1 MPVSEVAAFW
11 QNEGRVHTLAG
22 NAPFVLDDSDG
33 LWLVESGS
41 VDVFSFADI
50 ESNRRGPR
58 RHLWSVEP
66 GGALLSFGAQVDGTT
81 HRLLAVC
88 TPGTR
93 LRSLSM
99 ARVEALAQQPEVQ
112 PAIVAILDHYVA
124 RMCAS
129 LQGSARPQLHAVLK
143 PGEAIGL
150 EREQNAGTIGEILW
164 VRHESGASFFAG
176 LEDLRLGP
184 NDGPLPLGRG
194 FWLKAATE
202 DLRLSGIDTRACL
215 ERGEAFLAVQRLR
228 SLFLIWATRE
238 AKRDDDVERE
248 RLRRKGAAG
257 DRMREQGIA
266 GLATVVAD
274 EPVERAMAQEE
285 DRLLGACRVVGR
297 LDGIEFK
304 APPKWETESRVK
316 DPLAAICRASRIRS
330 RRVKLD
336 GDWWKHDNGNLV
348 GFMDESGEPVA
359 LIHRKGGYELLS
371 PADMSRKRVTR
382 EVAKTLN
389 WEGFC
394 FYRPFPD
401 QPITGKDLLRR
412 AAHDLRHEL
421 RFVLLMALCAGLLGL
436 VVPMATEKM
445 FGTVVPSS
453 QSEQVV
459 MLLLGLVG
467 VHVGIALFDLA
478 RAFTLVRIE
487 GKSNSSLQAAVV
499 DRLLALPV
507 PFFRKYPVGELA
519 MRALTINVARSVLT
533 GAASVTV
540 LSGVFSLLYFL
551 LMVYYNW
558 RLALLALVVF
568 LLSIGFVLLFAKPAV
583 RHERQSLAIQGT
595 VGALVFQ
602 MISGIAKLRVAGA
615 EGRIFA
621 KWAVLFAEQ
630 TKLKHRARSHQNVVK
645 VFNDTLPLLAS
656 LALFG
661 TAGYLLNSGHEINTA
676 RFIAFSAAYGAM
688 FASVVQLSDTVI
700 NVMNVQPIVERAR
713 PILETVPEVEAFKPD
728 PGELSG
734 GIEAC
739 HLSFAYKED
748 GPIVLD
754 DVSFYAEAGEYVA
767 IVGASGSGKSTAL
780 RMLLGFEQPSSGSV
794 YYDGQDL
801 STVNISGVRSQIGVV
816 LQNSRLIAGTVFD
829 NLVGSAPL
837 TMDDAWEAAEMAG
850 LADDI
855 KEMPMGMHTV
865 VAEGGA
871 NLSGGQQQRLL
882 ISRALV
888 RKPRLIFFD
897 EATSALDNLVQ
908 EQVSQSLDRLSAT
921 RIVIAHRLSTIRHA
935 DRIYVMERGKV
946 IQSGGFAELASQ
958 PGVFADLMARQML

>member
-1 MPVSEVAAFW
+1 MPVSEGAAFW
-11 QNEGRVHTLAG
+11 QNEGRLQALAG
-22 NAPFVLDDSDG
+22 NAPFLLDDSDS
-33 LWLVESGS
+33 LWLVEAGS
-41 VDVFSFADI
+41 VDIFSFAVFNG
-50 ESNRRGPR
+50 NRRGPR
-58 RHLWSVEP
+58 RHLWSVDP
-66 GGALLSFGAQVDGTT
+66 GGALLSFLGQADGGA

-88 TPGTR
+88 TPGTQ
-93 LRSLSM
+93 LRTLPM
-99 ARVEALAQQPEVQ
+99 ARVEALAQRPEAK
-112 PAIVAILDHYVA
+112 PAIVAILDDYVG
-124 RMCAS
+124 RMSAA
-129 LQGSARPQLHAVLK
+129 LQGFARPQLHVLLK
-143 PGEAIGL
+143 PGEAMGL
-150 EREQNAGTIGEILW
+150 EREQHAGTIADTIW
-164 VRHESGASFFAG
+164 VRHEAGASFFAG
-176 LEDLRLGP
+176 QEDLRLGP
-184 NDGPLPLGRG
+184 NDGPLPLARG
-194 FWLKAATE
+194 LWLKAATD
-202 DLRLSGIDTRACL
+202 DLRLSGIDTRTCL
-215 ERGEAFLAVQRLR
+215 EQGDAFRGLVLLR
-228 SLFLIWATRE
+228 RLFLIWATRE
-238 AKRDDDVERE
+238 AKREDDVERE
-248 RLRRKGAAG
+248 RLGRKAVAA
-257 DRMREQGIA
+257 DRMREEGIA
-266 GLATVVAD
+266 GLATVVVD
-274 EPVERAMAQEE
+274 EPVEEPMAGEE

-316 DPLAAICRASRIRS
+316 DPLAAICRASRIRA
-330 RRVKLD
+330 RRVKLE
-336 GDWWKHDNGNLV
+336 GDWWRHDNGNLV

-359 LIHRKGGYELLS
+359 LIYRKGRYELLN
-371 PADMSRKRVTR
+371 PADMSRQKLNRD
-382 EVAKTLN
+382 VAKTLN

-401 QPITGKDLLRR
+401 KPITGKDLLRR
-412 AAHDLRHEL
+412 AAQDLRHEF

-436 VVPMATEKM
+436 IVPMATEQM

-467 VHVGIALFDLA
+467 VHVGIVLFDLA

-487 GKSNSSLQAAVV
+487 GRSNSSLQAAVV
-499 DRLLALPV
+499 DRLLSLPV

-519 MRALTINVARSVLT
+519 MRALTINVARSLLT
-533 GAASVTV
+533 GAASVTA
-540 LSGVFSLLYFL
+540 LSGIFSVLYFL

-568 LLSIGFVLLFAKPAV
+568 LLSIGFVVLFARPAV
-583 RHERQSLAIQGT
+583 RHERRSLAIQGT

-630 TKLKHRARSHQNVVK
+630 TKLKHDARSYQNVVK
-645 VFNDTLPLLAS
+645 VFNDTLPLLSS

-661 TAGYLLNSGHEINTA
+661 TAGYLLNNGHEINTA
-676 RFIAFSAAYGAM
+676 RFVAFNAAYGAM
-688 FASVVQLSDTVI
+688 FASAVQLSDTVI
-700 NVMNVQPIVERAR
+700 NVLNVKPIIERAK
-713 PILETVPEVEAFKPD
+713 PILETVPEVEALKPD
-728 PGELSG
+728 PGELTG
-734 GIEAC
+734 RIDAC

-754 DVSFYAEAGEYVA
+754 DVSFHAEAGEYVA

-780 RMLLGFEQPSSGSV
+780 RMLLGFEQASSGSV

-816 LQNSRLIAGTVFD
+816 LQNSRLIAGSVFD
-829 NLVGSAPL
+829 NIVGSAPL

-850 LADDI
+850 LANDI
-855 KEMPMGMHTV
+855 KDMPMGMHTV

-882 ISRALV
+882 ISRSLV

-908 EQVSQSLDRLSAT
+908 EQVSQSLDRLNAT

-935 DRIYVMERGKV
+935 DRIYVMEKGKV
-946 IQSGGFAELASQ
+946 IQSGGFTELASQ